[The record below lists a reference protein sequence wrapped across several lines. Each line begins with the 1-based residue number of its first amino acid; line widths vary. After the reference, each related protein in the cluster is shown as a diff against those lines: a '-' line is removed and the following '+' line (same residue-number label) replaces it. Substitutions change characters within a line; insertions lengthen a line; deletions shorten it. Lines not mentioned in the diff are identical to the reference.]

1 MSEKFS
7 PTLRIGDLSDF
18 IAPSQACVVS
28 LKGLKTTTPNTRKR
42 DKPEVAIANREQDDP
57 VKISL
62 KDCLACSGCI
72 TSAETVMLEKQSLD
86 EFLSSIDKGK
96 AIIVSLSPQSRASL
110 AVYFGISPLQVFK
123 KLTTFFKSLGVKAV
137 FDTSCS
143 RDLTLVETCNEFL
156 CRYKQSQLNIDEKPN
171 PSLPMLSSACPGWI
185 CYAEKQLG
193 SYILPYVSSVK
204 SPQQTIGATIKHHI
218 CQKMGLRP
226 DEVYHV
232 TVMPCYDKK
241 LEAARGDFVFEVEQ
255 EDANKN
261 SLRITEVD
269 SVLTTGEVLDLIKLK
284 AVDIETL
291 DGSPLDKMLT
301 NVSEEGYLY
310 GVPGSSGGY
319 AETVLRYAARMV
331 FGREI
336 EGPLAFRSLR
346 NKDFCEVTLEVSDAF
361 SYLVDGKVV
370 LKFALCYGFQN
381 LQNIVR
387 KVKMGRCDYHFVEI
401 MACPSGCLNG
411 GGQIKPKPQQSP
423 RELLHSL
430 ETIYMEN
437 ILVKDPFENPL
448 VKSLYD
454 EWLDQPGSEKAK
466 RHMHTEYHPVTNG
479 QPLALTF
486 SNSCSVSHLTS
497 KINHQQQVF
506 SLLEKR
512 NPCIS
517 HRETKT
523 MTTSKRLSEKKVAKF
538 QKNITKRGSV
548 PETSTK
554 KGYDYP
560 VGPILL
566 GFFVFVVIGS
576 SLFQIIRTASSGG
589 MA

>member
-42 DKPEVAIANREQDDP
+42 DKTEAAIATKEQNDP

-86 EFLSSIDKGK
+86 EFLSNIDKGK

-110 AVYFGISPLQVFK
+110 AVYLGISPLQVFK

-143 RDLTLVETCNEFL
+143 RDLTLIETCNEFV
-156 CRYKQSQLNIDEKPN
+156 RQYKQSQLNIDEKSN

-241 LEAARGDFVFEVEQ
+241 LEAARGDFVFEMEQ
-255 EDANKN
+255 GDGNKN

-291 DGSPLDKMLT
+291 DDSPLDKMLT

-319 AETVLRYAARMV
+319 AETVFRYAARML
-331 FGREI
+331 FGREV

-346 NKDFCEVTLEVSDAF
+346 NMDFREVTLE
-361 SYLVDGKVV
+361 VDGKVV

-387 KVKMGRCDYHFVEI
+387 KVKMGKCDYHFVEI

-423 RELLHSL
+423 RELLQSL

-466 RHMHTEYHPVTNG
+466 RHIHTEYHPVVK
-479 QPLALTF
+479 
-486 SNSCSVSHLTS
+486 SV
-497 KINHQQQVF
+497 
-506 SLLEKR
+506 
-512 NPCIS
+512 
-517 HRETKT
+517 
-523 MTTSKRLSEKKVAKF
+523 
-538 QKNITKRGSV
+538 
-548 PETSTK
+548 
-554 KGYDYP
+554 
-560 VGPILL
+560 
-566 GFFVFVVIGS
+566 
-576 SLFQIIRTASSGG
+576 TAQLHNW
-589 MA
+589 